1 MGVIYRAQDLRLG
14 RHAAIKFVSAGFR
27 SDAAICE
34 SIRRDAYAAS
44 AVNHPNI
51 CTVYDIGEFED
62 RPFVL
67 MELLEGETLRHR
79 IDGPLGLAAFFDLAI
94 QIAGLDAVHV
104 SGIVHRDIK
113 PSNIFVTTAGQV
125 KIFDFGL
132 TGAS

>member
-1 MGVIYRAQDLRLG
+1 LRIDPPRGLSSLG
-14 RHAAIKFVSAGFR
+14 RQS
-27 SDAAICE
+27 SN
-34 SIRRDAYAAS
+34 S
-44 AVNHPNI
+44 

-67 MELLEGETLRHR
+67 MELLEGETLRSR
-79 IDGPLGLAAFFDLAI
+79 IDGPLGLAALFDLAI
-94 QIAGLDAVHV
+94 QIASGLDAVRV

-132 TGAS
+132 AGASDGLSPNNADISSIAFSTRIVSK